1 MNCTQYPRLGPR
13 RKLIW
18 QVAGLVLAFS
28 LAAAPHAQRL
38 SEIATF
44 QGVRSNPLVGFG
56 LVVGLGN
63 TGDQT
68 TQTPFTSQAVENML
82 AQLGVA
88 VPTGSNMQ
96 LENVAAV
103 MVTAELPPFAAPGQ
117 QIDIVVSSLGT
128 AESLR
133 GGTLLLTPL
142 KGVDGEIYAIA
153 QGNVLIPG
161 ISAGQGGTSVQ
172 VNQTAAGR
180 IPNGAIIEKTVPSR
194 IVHNGFVRL
203 QLKHAS
209 YRTATRVM
217 DAVNQAFGRQIATAV
232 NARTLKL
239 RVPGGG
245 AHSVPFMARVQNVTV
260 SSGRPDPRVIINSR
274 TGSVVMNGTVT
285 LDEAAVSHGNLSVV
299 IQSRPIVSQPNPLS
313 GGQTVVVPNADIT
326 VNEGQGTIHYV
337 PKSTSLR
344 SVIRALNRL
353 GATATDL
360 MAILQA
366 LKNAGALNAELI
378 IT

>member
-1 MNCTQYPRLGPR
+1 MGCIQYPRLFSR
-13 RKLIW
+13 RNLIW
-18 QVAGLVLAFS
+18 QIAGLVLLISVTGAS
-28 LAAAPHAQRL
+28 NAQRL

-44 QGVRSNPLVGFG
+44 KGVRTNPLVGFG

-68 TQTPFTSQAVENML
+68 TQTPFTGQAVQNML
-82 AQLGVA
+82 NQLGVS

-96 LENVAAV
+96 LKNVASV

-117 QIDIVVSSLGT
+117 HINIVVSSLGT

-142 KGVDGEIYAIA
+142 KGVDGKIYAIA
-153 QGNVLIPG
+153 QGNVLTPG
-161 ISAGQGGTSVQ
+161 ISAGQSGTSVQ

-180 IPNGAIIEKTVPSR
+180 IHNGAVIEKTVPSQ
-194 IVHNGFVRL
+194 IVHGGSIRL
-203 QLKHAS
+203 QLKHAN

-217 DAVNQAFGRQIATAV
+217 RSVNQTFGRHIATAI

-245 AHSVPFMARVQNVTV
+245 DRPVPFMARVQNIKVQPV
-260 SSGRPDPRVIINSR
+260 RPNPRVIINSR

-299 IQSRPIVSQPNPLS
+299 IESNPIISQPNPLS
-313 GGQTVVVPNADIT
+313 GGQTAVVPNANVT
-326 VNEGQGTIHYV
+326 VNQGQGTLHHV

-344 SVIRALNRL
+344 AVIDALNRL
-353 GATATDL
+353 GATPSDL
-360 MAILQA
+360 MAILQS

-378 IT
+378 IN